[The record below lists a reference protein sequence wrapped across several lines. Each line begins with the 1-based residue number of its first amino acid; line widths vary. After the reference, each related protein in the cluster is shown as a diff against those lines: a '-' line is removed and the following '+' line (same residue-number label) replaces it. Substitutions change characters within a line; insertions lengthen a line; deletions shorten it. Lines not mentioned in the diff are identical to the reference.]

1 MAWKVDAPGSCIS
14 RRTKTI
20 VMKRDRGECQLGYE
34 GCDVT
39 VGIEFDHIVS
49 VKAMKIARVNADD
62 PELIQL
68 ACVPCHRKKGSS
80 HLTV

>member
-1 MAWKVDAPGSCIS
+1 
-14 RRTKTI
+14 
-20 VMKRDRGECQLGYE
+20 
-34 GCDVT
+34 
-39 VGIEFDHIVS
+39 
-49 VKAMKIARVNADD
+49 MKIARVNADD